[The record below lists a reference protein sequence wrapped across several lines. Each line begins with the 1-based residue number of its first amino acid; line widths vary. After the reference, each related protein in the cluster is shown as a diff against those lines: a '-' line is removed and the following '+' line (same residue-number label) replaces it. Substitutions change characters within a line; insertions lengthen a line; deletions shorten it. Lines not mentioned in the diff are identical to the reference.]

1 MISVENEK
9 YTPGQW
15 EKKTYMVLRQGI
27 NIKMIMNMLLLI
39 KSIYVCV

>member
-9 YTPGQW
+9 YTPRQW
-15 EKKTYMVLRQGI
+15 KKTYMMLRQGI
-27 NIKMIMNMLLLI
+27 NIKMIMSMLLLI